1 MQKNRV
7 MKFEIIFILT
17 AICTLMVSCGM
28 SDTEKQKANDLVSRQ
43 KTNFVEQAV
52 RQYGSDAKVK
62 NIRAET
68 RTIYDPLYGIPS
80 EKVTTGNLAGDI
92 TVDKEMFHGVYLL
105 EAGKVY
111 SDRNYENIVQTVKA
125 FFGIPDSA
133 ILDVTLTDSA
143 YLTYYLP
150 DEITTFED
158 MLENQ
163 YFMLVHIYTTA
174 DLSHFTQ
181 EDFSKLYR
189 FYENYEDSTGY
200 VVLVQ
205 LDNDSNLEALQR
217 EINSITFEYEDHHGK
232 VYDNESHGYVDAFEK
247 YQIKGAL
254 YLDERRFIYN
264 R

>member
-1 MQKNRV
+1 MQKNRI
-7 MKFEIIFILT
+7 MKLEIIFILT
-17 AICTLMVSCGM
+17 AICALMVSCGM
-28 SDTEKQKANDLVSRQ
+28 SDTEKQKAGNLVSGQ
-43 KTNFVEQAV
+43 KAAFVEQVV
-52 RQYGSDAKVK
+52 RQYGRDAKVK

-92 TVDKEMFHGVYLL
+92 TAGKETFRGLYLL

-189 FYENYEDSTGY
+189 FYEKYEDSTGY

-205 LDNDSNLEALQR
+205 LDGDSNLEALQR
-217 EINSITFEYEDHHGK
+217 DINSITFEYEDHHGK

-247 YQIKGAL
+247 YQIEGAL